1 MRNLLAFV
9 CLLALC
15 CGSGVAAQDKNKKD
29 DKISTFYAYVDSDV
43 CARLMLGPI
52 TQARIDCSKKAYK
65 QGSNIVIVRLDDNVV
80 FSVNKVKLVKEYLG
94 GIGKVTGEAKTKSG
108 EMKLESFMPEQL
120 SDVPADSPAQRLLDV
135 RTYKAKSTDGLF
147 EKIRHELAM
156 IPYITTFDFIS
167 FTMIGDDVILTG
179 WTVRDTN
186 RDDAYHRVKGVA
198 GVKNVINN
206 IEILPLGNQDMQIR
220 ASARAVLEQQLGR
233 YFWSNGSDIKIVVKN
248 GNIILLGSVAT
259 KEDSDIATIKC
270 NSVSMA
276 FSVINLLR
284 VEPPPA
290 KNKG

>member
-1 MRNLLAFV
+1 MCA
-9 CLLALC
+9 LALC
-15 CGSGVAAQDKNKKD
+15 CGSSVAAEDKDKKD

-94 GIGKVTGEAKTKSG
+94 GLGKVTGEAKTKSG
-108 EMKLESFMPEQL
+108 EMKLDSFMPEQM
-120 SDVPADSPAQRLLDV
+120 SDIPTDSPAQKLLDV
-135 RTYKAKSTDGLF
+135 RNYKAKSTDGLF

-156 IPYITTFDFIS
+156 MAYITTFDFIS

-186 RDDAYHRVKGVA
+186 R
-198 GVKNVINN
+198 NVTNN
-206 IEILPLGNQDMQIR
+206 IDRLPLGNQDMQIR
-220 ASARAVLEQQLGR
+220 ASARAALEQQLGR
-233 YFWSNGSDIKIVVKN
+233 YFWSNGSDIKIIVKN
-248 GNIILLGSVAT
+248 GNIILLGAVAT

>member
-1 MRNLLAFV
+1 MRKLLVFMCA
-9 CLLALC
+9 LALC
-15 CGSGVAAQDKNKKD
+15 CGSSVAAEDKDKKS

-65 QGSNIVIVRLDDNVV
+65 QGSNIVIVRLDDNMV
-80 FSVNKVKLVKEYLG
+80 FSVNKVKLVKDYLG
-94 GIGKVTGEAKTKSG
+94 GLGKVTGEAKSKSG
-108 EMKLESFMPEQL
+108 EMKLESFMPEQM
-120 SDVPADSPAQRLLDV
+120 SDIPADSSAQRLLDV

-156 IPYITTFDFIS
+156 MAYITTFDFIS

-186 RDDAYHRVKGVA
+186 RDDAYHRVKRIE
-198 GVKNVINN
+198 GVKNVTNN

-220 ASARAVLEQQLGR
+220 ASARAALEQQLGR

-248 GNIILLGSVAT
+248 GNIILLGAVAT

-276 FSVINLLR
+276 FNVINLLR